1 MRKKPPK
8 GLRQKNL
15 KEVQDDLQ
23 TLYINSAVDTFEFK
37 ASTPDGGILDGI
49 LRYHPFLYD
58 KETYPKDLNALQ
70 GIQISCSL

>member
-1 MRKKPPK
+1 MREKPPK

-15 KEVQDDLQ
+15 REVQDDLQ

-58 KETYPKDLNALQ
+58 KETYPKDLQ